1 MGKSQKLLSRKP
13 YRLQGIS
20 AGLITKNFCYAD
32 LRSGRAV
39 DAFGITFCICNIS
52 MGMNP
57 YEIVKDP
64 VIERPGMSVP
74 AYLILVLSLALF
86 FVLI

>member
-1 MGKSQKLLSRKP
+1 MGQGQKLLSRKP

-52 MGMNP
+52 MAMNP
-57 YEIVKDP
+57 YEIIKDP
-64 VIERPGMSVP
+64 VITRPGMSVP
-74 AYLILVLSLALF
+74 TYLILVLSLCLF
-86 FVLI
+86 FAVI